1 MIVGVVKS
9 KGVPLKCDNCN
20 AYFAWKPDE
29 DGVCSVRTAHPQCK
43 KLECEYYRPAK
54 KKCPE
59 CGSDDLT
66 EVRAIV
72 YKIMRDI
79 RR

>member
-1 MIVGVVKS
+1 MIIDIVKS
-9 KGVPLKCDNCN
+9 KGVPFRCDNCN
-20 AYFAWKPDE
+20 TYFAWKPDE
-29 DGVCSVRTAHPQCK
+29 HGVCDIRTGRPQCK
-43 KLECEYYRPAK
+43 EPECKYYTPAK

-66 EVRAIV
+66 EVSAIA

>member
-1 MIVGVVKS
+1 MIIDIVKS
-9 KGVPLKCDNCN
+9 KGIPFRCDNCN
-20 AYFAWKPDE
+20 TYFAWKPDKQ
-29 DGVCSVRTAHPQCK
+29 GVCSSMERSKCK
-43 KLECEYYRPAK
+43 ETECKFYEPAK

-66 EVRAIV
+66 EVSAIV
-72 YKIMRDI
+72 YKIKREI